1 MKSLLVGICLLLTI
15 TVIQADFI
23 DTYLELSKVPN
34 LKCAKTVGYTETDL
48 RVIYDQEA
56 KLGVDKATCLRSCI
70 LKSMNMLKDSKIDLE
85 MINEFIKIVHS
96 EEPEKI
102 EPMKQNAAECIDQ
115 VKDMSDDCKMAFSFI
130 QCYVDKY

>member
-15 TVIQADFI
+15 AVTQADFV
-23 DTYLELSKVPN
+23 DAYLEVAKVPY

-48 RVIYDQEA
+48 RVIYDQEE
-56 KLGVDKATCLRSCI
+56 KQGVDKATCLKSCV
-70 LKSMNMLKDSKIDLE
+70 LKSMNMLKDSKINLD

-96 EEPEKI
+96 EEPDKI
-102 EPMKQNAAECIDQ
+102 ETMKNNAAECVDQ

-130 QCYVDKY
+130 QCYVDKH

>member
-15 TVIQADFI
+15 AVIQADFI
-23 DTYLELSKVPN
+23 DTYLELSKVPT
-34 LKCAKTVGYTETDL
+34 LKCAKTVGYTETDP
-48 RVIYDQEA
+48 RVIFDHEV
-56 KLGVDKATCLRSCI
+56 KLGVDKASCLRSCI
-70 LKSMNMLKDSKIDLE
+70 LKSMNMLKDSKINLE

-102 EPMKQNAAECIDQ
+102 EIMQKNAVECLDQ
-115 VKDMSDDCKMAFSFI
+115 VKDISDDCKMAFSFI